1 MGQDQVGTG
10 VQSAT
15 LVVDL
20 AQCRTKAPPN
30 PIPDDGRADPSP
42 DAVRD
47 TYVAPRGRSGRR
59 LVGEVDHGHRIPPG
73 APSITPERVERRT
86 IADPSDQA
94 DSRVRPLWRLARMM
108 AWPARVRMRSRKPC
122 RLARLRLLGWYVR
135 FTFCLLEHAASSQ
148 RQRGLRRDL
157 ELVRDARGRSCAT
170 SVRGQR

>member
-1 MGQDQVGTG
+1 MGQDQVRTG

-15 LVVDL
+15 LAVDL
-20 AQCRTKAPPN
+20 AQCRPKAPPN

-47 TYVAPRGRSGRR
+47 PYVAPRGRSGRR
-59 LVGEVDHGHRIPPG
+59 LVGEVDHGHRTPPG
-73 APSITPERVERRT
+73 APPITPERVERRT

-94 DSRVRPLWRLARMM
+94 DSRARPLWRLARMM
-108 AWPARVRMRSRKPC
+108 AWPERVRMRSRKPC

-148 RQRGLRRDL
+148 RRRGLRRDL
-157 ELVRDARGRSCAT
+157 ELFRDARGRSCAT
-170 SVRGQR
+170 PVRGQR

>member
-1 MGQDQVGTG
+1 MGQDQVRAG
-10 VQSAT
+10 VQSAR
-15 LVVDL
+15 LVADL

-30 PIPDDGRADPSP
+30 PIPDNGRADSSP

-47 TYVAPRGRSGRR
+47 THVARRGRSGRR
-59 LVGEVDHGHRIPPG
+59 LVGEVDHGHRIPPS
-73 APSITPERVERRT
+73 APSITAERIERRT

-94 DSRVRPLWRLARMM
+94 DSRARPLWRLARMI